1 MFYVEI
7 MLKYVLWNQ
16 TVFACFMDQV
26 QREFDEVF
34 LLDYRL
40 VAPHSLVPTTSSQCI
55 RYWICCVCRKPAFVL
70 HNWLV
75 YAINKFST
83 DYIES
88 MHKVLDLL
96 RM

>member
-1 MFYVEI
+1 MFYMEI

-40 VAPHSLVPTTSSQCI
+40 VAPPQ
-55 RYWICCVCRKPAFVL
+55 
-70 HNWLV
+70 
-75 YAINKFST
+75 FST